1 MHWLATADMRRV
13 ASQVWYAKTRKAVPC
28 WTIPNEI
35 WRMLLYPN
43 SNTAQPR
50 PGLGHKHFPL
60 RTPKLQQA
68 LQQLFVH
75 MRCSESAPLE
85 WHCSQGT
92 QLDKRNGKPSCQ
104 GIRVVNVLDPMG
116 KHFYRMLWRRGKSQ
130 AARDYASG
138 YVRHRSREEAILQQ
152 CCLGHRLRKAGVG
165 HATLYKD
172 VANAF
177 YSPLHHQLDMA
188 IEKTMQWPD
197 QALLKQQHKA
207 ACIYLQ
213 AADGPVLLSGGS
225 GALQGDSIASDLF
238 VEQYHPLVDE
248 WLQRAAQAPTYH
260 HMSANDPI
268 NRKYVNAALSV
279 FADDLAIKVLC
290 KDAEELQAQAS
301 FLDDELDEVLAS
313 GGMAQNRDKQ
323 EIVSHFAGRGSHRQI
338 RKIYCGETLLEG
350 KTVPQAKYLGEIC
363 THGGSTTAT
372 RKHHLEKAQ
381 AAWASMGSFWTRA
394 GSNRRSVNMV
404 FRALVFETA
413 VGGLVP
419 FVLTQSD
426 YKALDA
432 FITAHARKSMQARR
446 TA

>member
-1 MHWLATADMRRV
+1 MEYK
-13 ASQVWYAKTRKAVPC
+13 QF
-28 WTIPNEI
+28 IP
-35 WRMLLYPN
+35 
-43 SNTAQPR
+43 
-50 PGLGHKHFPL
+50 HFAC
-60 RTPKLQQA
+60 KL
-68 LQQLFVH
+68 
-75 MRCSESAPLE
+75 SES
-85 WHCSQGT
+85 
-92 QLDKRNGKPSCQ
+92 
-104 GIRVVNVLDPMG
+104 VNLHP
-116 KHFYRMLWRRGKSQ
+116 
-130 AARDYASG
+130 
-138 YVRHRSREEAILQQ
+138 
-152 CCLGHRLRKAGVG
+152 
-165 HATLYKD
+165 KD
-172 VANAF
+172 
-177 YSPLHHQLDMA
+177 
-188 IEKTMQWPD
+188 
-197 QALLKQQHKA
+197 
-207 ACIYLQ
+207 
-213 AADGPVLLSGGS
+213 LSG
-225 GALQGDSIASDLF
+225 
-238 VEQYHPLVDE
+238 
-248 WLQRAAQAPTYH
+248 
-260 HMSANDPI
+260 
-268 NRKYVNAALSV
+268 KYVNAALSV

-323 EIVSHFAGRGSHRQI
+323 EIVSHFAGRGAHRQM

-432 FITAHARKSMQARR
+432 FITAKGRILMRGNACKREEQPDGTIKYEAVPNQQAWRSLGLAGVRTELRIKRLQFWQRLLRQPELHSNVFAVMFGSFSFEATPMLQDDGSLSNAAHPWLTQLVDDIEALRDIADLEHIPHAVDKKPLHLFRPDIKLDFLTVDVSMLRRKFLCVEIPPPGYQRQYPLELEAG
-446 TA
+446 